1 MPSRMLLLPGLL
13 LAAWSWAAGPGEPA
27 GDAGKPGGEA
37 GVPGGAIA
45 FLRAQ
50 DEAVRGI
57 LASSP
62 SDSLPPENRRQVK
75 ERINLAFDFV
85 ELARLS
91 LGDHW
96 DGRSEAERTEF
107 VDTFRRIVEERNF
120 DSFVRYYREGGIEYL
135 GEQIEDGR
143 ATVEATAPVRRE
155 RVPIT
160 YHLHRVDGGWRIYD
174 LAIDGAG
181 TAAGNRRQ
189 YARYI
194 ERHSFGKLLQRL
206 KSQLESLSAD

>member
-13 LAAWSWAAGPGEPA
+13 LAAWSWAAGPEEPA
-27 GDAGKPGGEA
+27 GGAGKPGGEA

-50 DEAVRGI
+50 DEAVREI
-57 LASSP
+57 LAASP
-62 SDSLPPENRRQVK
+62 SDSFSAENRRQVK

-96 DGRSEAERTEF
+96 EDRSEAERAEF
-107 VDTFRRIVEERNF
+107 VETFRRIVEERNF

-135 GEQIEDGR
+135 GEQTEDGR
-143 ATVEATAPVRRE
+143 ATAEATAPVRRE

>member
-1 MPSRMLLLPGLL
+1 MSSRTLLLLPGFL
-13 LAAWSWAAGPGEPA
+13 LAAWTAEAGAEEPA
-27 GDAGKPGGEA
+27 AVAAEPED
-37 GVPGGAIA
+37 AIA
-45 FLRAQ
+45 FLKAQ
-50 DEAVRGI
+50 DQAVRAI
-57 LASSP
+57 LAASP
-62 SDSLPPENRRQVK
+62 TDSLSPEHRRQVK

-96 DGRSEAERTEF
+96 EGRSEAERTEF

-120 DSFVRYYREGGIEYL
+120 DSFVRYYREGGIEYR
-135 GEQIEDGR
+135 GEETTGAR
-143 ATVEATAPVRRE
+143 ATVEATAPLRRE

-194 ERHSFGKLLQRL
+194 ERHSFEKLLQRL
-206 KSQLESLSAD
+206 GNQLENLAAD

>member
-1 MPSRMLLLPGLL
+1 MSSRMLLLLPGLV
-13 LAAWSWAAGPGEPA
+13 LAAWTAGGAEEPA
-27 GDAGKPGGEA
+27 GDAAEPGN
-37 GVPGGAIA
+37 AIA
-45 FLRAQ
+45 FLEAQ
-50 DEAVRGI
+50 DRAVRDI
-57 LASSP
+57 LAASP
-62 SDSLPPENRRQVK
+62 SDSLSAEHRLRVK

-96 DGRSEAERTEF
+96 EGRSEAERTEF
-107 VDTFRRIVEERNF
+107 VETFRRIVEERNF
-120 DSFVRYYREGGIEYL
+120 DSFVRYYREGGIEYR
-135 GEQIEDGR
+135 GEETAGGR
-143 ATVEATAPVRRE
+143 ATVEATAPLRRE

-194 ERHSFGKLLQRL
+194 ERHSFEKLLQRL
-206 KSQLESLSAD
+206 KSQLEGLSAD

>member
-1 MPSRMLLLPGLL
+1 MSSRILLLLPGLV
-13 LAAWSWAAGPGEPA
+13 LAWNPETGAEEPA
-27 GDAGKPGGEA
+27 AEA
-37 GVPGGAIA
+37 GAPGSAIA
-45 FLRAQ
+45 FLQAQ
-50 DEAVRGI
+50 DQAVREI
-57 LASSP
+57 LAASP
-62 SDSLPPENRRQVK
+62 SDSLSAEHRLLVK

-96 DGRSEAERTEF
+96 EGRSEEERTEF
-107 VDTFRRIVEERNF
+107 VETFRRIVEERNL
-120 DSFVRYYREGGIEYL
+120 DSFVRYYREGGIEYR
-135 GEQIEDGR
+135 GEETAGDR
-143 ATVEATAPVRRE
+143 TTVEATAPLRRE

-160 YHLHRVDGGWRIYD
+160 YLLHRVDGGWRIYD

-194 ERHSFGKLLQRL
+194 ERHSFEKLLQRL
-206 KSQLESLSAD
+206 KSQLEGLSAD

>member
-1 MPSRMLLLPGLL
+1 MSSRMLLLLPGFV
-13 LAAWSWAAGPGEPA
+13 LAAWNGAAGTE
-27 GDAGKPGGEA
+27 KQTGEA
-37 GVPGGAIA
+37 GEPGSAIV
-45 FLRAQ
+45 FLQAQ
-50 DEAVRGI
+50 DQAVREI
-57 LASSP
+57 LAASP
-62 SDSLPPENRRQVK
+62 SDSLSAEHRRQVK

-96 DGRSEAERTEF
+96 AGRSEAERTEF
-107 VDTFRRIVEERNF
+107 VETFRRIVEERNF
-120 DSFVRYYREGGIEYL
+120 DSFVRYYREGGIEYRS
-135 GEQIEDGR
+135 EEIEGGR
-143 ATVEATAPVRRE
+143 ATVHATAPLRRE

-160 YHLHRVDGGWRIYD
+160 YHLHGIDGGWRIYD

-194 ERHSFGKLLQRL
+194 ERHSFEKLLQRL

>member
-1 MPSRMLLLPGLL
+1 MSSRMLLLLPVFV
-13 LAAWSWAAGPGEPA
+13 LAAWTAEAGAEEPA
-27 GDAGKPGGEA
+27 GDAAEPDS
-37 GVPGGAIA
+37 AIA
-45 FLRAQ
+45 FLGAQ
-50 DEAVRGI
+50 DKAVRDI
-57 LASSP
+57 LAASP
-62 SDSLPPENRRQVK
+62 SDSLSAEHRLQVK

-96 DGRSEAERTEF
+96 EGRSEAERAEF
-107 VDTFRRIVEERNF
+107 VETFRSIVEERNF
-120 DSFVRYYREGGIEYL
+120 DSFVRYYREGGIEYQ
-135 GEQIEDGR
+135 GEETAGGR
-143 ATVEATAPVRRE
+143 TTVEATAPLRRE

-194 ERHSFGKLLQRL
+194 ERHSFEKLLQRL
-206 KSQLESLSAD
+206 KSQLEDLSAD

>member
-1 MPSRMLLLPGLL
+1 MSSRMLLLLPGLV
-13 LAAWSWAAGPGEPA
+13 LAAWKGAPGAEEPA
-27 GDAGKPGGEA
+27 GDPGE
-37 GVPGGAIA
+37 PESAIP

-50 DEAVRGI
+50 DQAVREI
-57 LASSP
+57 LAASP
-62 SDSLPPENRRQVK
+62 SDTLSAEHRRQVK
-75 ERINLAFDFV
+75 ERINLAFDFA

-96 DGRSEAERTEF
+96 EGRSEAERSGF
-107 VDTFRRIVEERNF
+107 VDTFRRIVEERNL
-120 DSFVRYYREGGIEYL
+120 DSFVRYYREGGIEYR
-135 GEQIEDGR
+135 GEEIAGDR
-143 ATVEATAPVRRE
+143 ATVEATAPLRRE
-155 RVPIT
+155 RVPVT

-194 ERHSFGKLLQRL
+194 ERHSFEKLLQRL
-206 KSQLESLSAD
+206 KSQLDSLPAD

>member
-1 MPSRMLLLPGLL
+1 MGRAPGSATAFLQAQDRAVREI
-13 LAAWSWAAGPGEPA
+13 LAA
-27 GDAGKPGGEA
+27 
-37 GVPGGAIA
+37 
-45 FLRAQ
+45 
-50 DEAVRGI
+50 
-57 LASSP
+57 SP
-62 SDSLPPENRRQVK
+62 SDSLSAEHRRQVK
-75 ERINLAFDFV
+75 ERINLAFDFA

-96 DGRSEAERTEF
+96 EGRSEAERTRF
-107 VDTFRRIVEERNF
+107 VETFRSIVEERNF
-120 DSFVRYYREGGIEYL
+120 DSFVRYYREGGIEYR
-135 GEQIEDGR
+135 GEESAGGR
-143 ATVEATAPVRRE
+143 ATVEATAPLRRE

-194 ERHSFGKLLQRL
+194 ERHSFEKLLRRL
-206 KSQLESLSAD
+206 ESQLESLSAD